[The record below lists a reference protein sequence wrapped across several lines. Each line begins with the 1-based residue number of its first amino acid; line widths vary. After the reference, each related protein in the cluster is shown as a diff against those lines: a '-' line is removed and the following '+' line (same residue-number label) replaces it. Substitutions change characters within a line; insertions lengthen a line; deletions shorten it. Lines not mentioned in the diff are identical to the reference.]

1 VSIVARPTRQLSRRG
16 DTHAPLLCFSSPRG
30 SLLVLGDMSE
40 ENKGDV
46 DWAVMAEEFK
56 KNHRPHAGH
65 FSWETD
71 RALAEWGVFQEFTNA
86 LAHEGN
92 LFFRDARHRGDGND
106 PPDCEAV
113 SVDGERIGIEIT
125 ELVDGRSIEAARL
138 DKPYDWKDWK
148 GALVPELQKL
158 VHRKDKPGGVN
169 GGPYS
174 QYVLLIFSD
183 EPWLER
189 DHVERSRKEHSFD
202 TAALITRA
210 FLLLSYDPFL
220 RRYPYYELRLSPNNA
235 LQATCEDA
243 RA

>member
-1 VSIVARPTRQLSRRG
+1 
-16 DTHAPLLCFSSPRG
+16 
-30 SLLVLGDMSE
+30 MSE
-40 ENKGDV
+40 ENESEI
-46 DWAVMAEEFK
+46 DWAAMADEFK

-71 RALAEWGVFQEFTNA
+71 RALAEWGVLQEFTNA
-86 LAHEGN
+86 LAHEDK
-92 LFFRDARHRGDGND
+92 LFFREAHHREDGND

-113 SVDGERIGIEIT
+113 SADRLRIGIEIT

-138 DKPYDWKDWK
+138 EKPYDWKDWR
-148 GALVPELQKL
+148 GALLPALEKL
-158 VHRKDKPGGVN
+158 VRRKDRPMDVK

-174 QYVLLIFSD
+174 QYVLIIFSD

-189 DHVERSRKEHSFD
+189 DYVERSLKEHTF
-202 TAALITRA
+202 AATELITRA

-220 RRYPYYELRLSPNNA
+220 QRYPCYELQLSPNNA

>member
-1 VSIVARPTRQLSRRG
+1 
-16 DTHAPLLCFSSPRG
+16 
-30 SLLVLGDMSE
+30 MSE
-40 ENKGDV
+40 EDQSEI
-46 DWAVMAEEFK
+46 DWAAMAEEFK

-65 FSWETD
+65 FSWETE
-71 RALAEWGVFQEFTNA
+71 RALAEWGVLQEFMNA

-92 LFFRDARHRGDGND
+92 LFFRDARHRGEGQD

-113 SVDGERIGIEIT
+113 SADGGRIGIEIT

-148 GALVPELQKL
+148 GVLVPALEKL
-158 VHRKDKPGGVN
+158 VRRKDKPRDVN

-189 DHVERSRKEHSFD
+189 DYVELSFKEHTFD
-202 TAALITRA
+202 ATALITRA

-220 RRYPYYELRLSPNNA
+220 QRYPCYELRLSPNNA
-235 LQATCEDA
+235 LRGDV
-243 RA
+243 R